1 MRSAAQLL
9 GTPRARLAHYGLLLA
24 WLLATGVH
32 LDLAQIYAWTTMG
45 FRFARTES
53 VGEAFVS
60 TFKRE
65 RMCHLCHAVDK
76 ARQQQRAATAVPTV
90 DTKPVIVFLALP
102 VVLLPQPLGARL
114 EFRAVS
120 ENGIGRA
127 RPPLPPPRGAWFA

>member
-1 MRSAAQLL
+1 MLC
-9 GTPRARLAHYGLLLA
+9 PPPARLAHLGLLVA

-32 LDLAQIYAWTTMG
+32 LDVAQIYAWTTMG

-76 ARQQQRAATAVPTV
+76 ARKQQRAATVIPTD

-102 VVLLPQPLGARL
+102 VVVLPQPPGARL
-114 EFRAVS
+114 EQWAVS

-127 RPPLPPPRGAWFA
+127 RPPSPPPRGGWNA

>member
-1 MRSAAQLL
+1 MRPVHSTRRSLRL
-9 GTPRARLAHYGLLLA
+9 RLAHLGLLVA

-32 LDLAQIYAWTTMG
+32 LDALQLYAWTTMG

-76 ARQQQRAATAVPTV
+76 ARAQQREATAVPR
-90 DTKPVIVFLALP
+90 DESKPVIVFLALP
-102 VVLLPQPLGARL
+102 VVVLARPPSA
-114 EFRAVS
+114 RV
-120 ENGIGRA
+120 ENQAEREDGIGRA
-127 RPPLPPPRGAWFA
+127 RPPFPPPRATACA

>member
-1 MRSAAQLL
+1 MRPVYSTRRSLRL
-9 GTPRARLAHYGLLLA
+9 RLAHLGLLVA

-32 LDLAQIYAWTTMG
+32 LDALQLYAWTTMG

-76 ARQQQRAATAVPTV
+76 ARGQQRAATAVPT
-90 DTKPVIVFLALP
+90 DEAKPVIVFLALP
-102 VVLLPQPLGARL
+102 VVVLPRPPSARFEL
-114 EFRAVS
+114 RA
-120 ENGIGRA
+120 EREDGIGRA
-127 RPPLPPPRGAWFA
+127 RPPLPPPRDERFA

>member
-1 MRSAAQLL
+1 MLCTS
-9 GTPRARLAHYGLLLA
+9 RARLAHLGLLVA

-32 LDLAQIYAWTTMG
+32 LDVAQLYAWTTMG

-76 ARQQQRAATAVPTV
+76 AREQQREATAVPTS
-90 DTKPVIVFLALP
+90 DAKPVIVFLALP
-102 VVLLPQPLGARL
+102 VVVLPHPPGACL
-114 EFRAVS
+114 VQRAVS

-127 RPPLPPPRGAWFA
+127 RPPSPPPRGLVRAG